1 MNTSRHHS
9 STTHTHQQPAMHHHC
24 DIQARIIKSCNKLT
38 QGQVAYYTQD
48 PVARPCC
55 LGYLCSSQVSCTN
68 HAIFKPRCHHWRLA
82 TTSTNL
88 ATGSENKNQDPPTR
102 INFEEKPASYLQSW
116 ELYDLHQSNLHW
128 SVCSYNFAQAC
139 VQCQRHPTNNK
150 VYIISALVSS
160 RPLIYLWM
168 HGSWFTH
175 FPSFNY
181 VCCIVRCTWCMPF
194 YLNEC

>member
-1 MNTSRHHS
+1 MSELQLADECPDETDEDTAPDSCASKFARKSGRLRIVDDVVVKDIEWLHYDVYCGQRRRPAQYEE
-9 STTHTHQQPAMHHHC
+9 HQQPAMHHHC

-102 INFEEKPASYLQSW
+102 INFEEKPASYLQS
-116 ELYDLHQSNLHW
+116 
-128 SVCSYNFAQAC
+128 
-139 VQCQRHPTNNK
+139 
-150 VYIISALVSS
+150 
-160 RPLIYLWM
+160 
-168 HGSWFTH
+168 
-175 FPSFNY
+175 
-181 VCCIVRCTWCMPF
+181 
-194 YLNEC
+194 